1 MYQNGKRSGF
11 ENDHWNSVPSA
22 KSSTSKAVLIER
34 MSAEGVMLFYL
45 GCQCVRSGK
54 LQRLEVWGE
63 TVNMCVI
70 MSVEGNIRAG

>member
-22 KSSTSKAVLIER
+22 KSSASKAVLIER

-45 GCQCVRSGK
+45 GC
-54 LQRLEVWGE
+54 
-63 TVNMCVI
+63 
-70 MSVEGNIRAG
+70 